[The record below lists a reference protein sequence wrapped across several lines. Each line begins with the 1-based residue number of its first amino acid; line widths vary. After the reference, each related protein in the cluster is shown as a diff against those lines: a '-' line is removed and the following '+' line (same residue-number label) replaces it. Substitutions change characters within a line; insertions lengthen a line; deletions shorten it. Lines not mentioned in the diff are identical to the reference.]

1 MLYTHKNHDKR
12 SGNVFGRSLYMSTI
26 AHPYDADGN
35 IILRPSPYYE
45 AHTNPLLDDQGKG
58 LTIIILDQ
66 SFVCYQLLATHSH

>member
-45 AHTNPLLDDQGKG
+45 AHANRYWMIRKG
-58 LTIIILDQ
+58 LTIIIL
-66 SFVCYQLLATHSH
+66 